1 MSVQEITIEV
11 ILCEYSR
18 QFDIIEICH
27 VSELIQT
34 KFLGTLGAHQQT
46 QQYLLFV

>member
-1 MSVQEITIEV
+1 MSVQVITIEV

-18 QFDIIEICH
+18 QLDLWEKCH
-27 VSELIQT
+27 VQELIQA

-46 QQYLLFV
+46 QQYFLFV